1 MITQAIINF
10 FINIFVYIVDLLP
23 ESLSGISIPSNIFS
37 ALDYLGELSAYFLP
51 IADIALIFGFM
62 LAITNWRLIYS
73 IVMRIWDALPLT

>member
-10 FINIFVYIVDLLP
+10 FINIFVYIIDLLP
-23 ESLSGISIPSNIFS
+23 GSVSRVAIPSNIFS
-37 ALDYLGELSAYFLP
+37 ALDYLGDLSAYFLP
-51 IADIALIFGFM
+51 ISDIALIFGFM